1 MDKKTGI
8 VGLTGS
14 FREAVAD
21 LPEGS
26 KVVFTGSAA
35 VCTPFIEL
43 LSYSIRDKG
52 LEMVFIPNA
61 DASKA
66 RKIKKQ
72 ENIGMS
78 VVDEVADPE
87 NPTVVVVMGGLAMPK
102 FGCPAEDVTAMIK
115 EISEEDPMIIGVC
128 FMGIFKRSGWDEKIP
143 FKTIIDTTMET
154 QVKNL

>member
-21 LPEGS
+21 LPESS

-52 LEMVFIPNA
+52 FEMVFIPNA

-78 VVDEVADPE
+78 VVDEAADPR
-87 NPTVVVVMGGLAMPK
+87 NPDVVVVMGGLAMPK

-115 EISEEDPMIIGVC
+115 EIAEEYPMIIGVC
-128 FMGIFKRSGWDEKIP
+128 FMGIFRRSGWDEKIP
-143 FKTIIDTTMET
+143 FNTIIDTTMET
-154 QVKNL
+154 QVKNF

>member
-52 LEMVFIPNA
+52 FEMVFIPNA
-61 DASKA
+61 DKGEA

-78 VVDEVADPE
+78 VVDEAADPR
-87 NPTVVVVMGGLAMPK
+87 NPDVVVVMGGLAMPK
-102 FGCPAEDVTAMIK
+102 FGCPAEDVTAMING
-115 EISEEDPMIIGVC
+115 ISEEDPLIIGVC
-128 FMGIFKRSGWDEKIP
+128 FMGIFKRSGWDEKIH
-143 FKTIIDTTMET
+143 FNTIIDTTMET

>member
-26 KVVFTGSAA
+26 RVVFTGSAA

-52 LEMVFIPNA
+52 FEMVFIPNA
-61 DASKA
+61 VSGEA

-72 ENIGMS
+72 KNIGMS
-78 VVDEVADPE
+78 VVDEAADPKD
-87 NPTVVVVMGGLAMPK
+87 PDVVVVMGGLAMPK

-115 EISEEDPMIIGVC
+115 ELSEEDPMIIGVC
-128 FMGIFKRSGWDEKIP
+128 FMGIFKRNGWDEKIA
-143 FKTIIDTTMET
+143 FNTIIDTTMET
-154 QVKNL
+154 QVKNF